1 MRSAAKPCCAQA
13 QMREVAATVPR
24 CLMVSAA
31 GLADR
36 GDHVHFSTEGFITFG
51 ARYAAQWLRLQPA
64 TE

>member
-1 MRSAAKPCCAQA
+1 
-13 QMREVAATVPR
+13 MREVAATVPR

-64 TE
+64 AE